1 MKKLMLIGASL
12 LIGSNAS
19 AGVIGVWGYNF
30 STWNSYITN
39 TGSTAVS
46 VGAGTTA
53 AQLSAL
59 DQVWLIRQTGDADLV
74 DYVQNGGTLVT
85 EWSGADWAVNTASM
99 LDATVNTLGNLGTG
113 TSVSYTASGAALGLG
128 VNTGNPYSNSG
139 ATQFFKSFTGL
150 GSDVDVVATA
160 GSYDVGISGAYGSGN
175 VLALGWDWQDTQSN
189 NAITQSLVSDIVG
202 VSFNSAS
209 VPEPSSFALLGLG
222 LAGLGFFRKKKAA

>member
-39 TGSTAVS
+39 TGNTAVS
-46 VGAGTTA
+46 VGAGSTA

-175 VLALGWDWQDTQSN
+175 VLALGWDWQDTQSTMPLLN
-189 NAITQSLVSDIVG
+189 RLCLTLSALALIPLVFQSHRRLL
-202 VSFNSAS
+202 F
-209 VPEPSSFALLGLG
+209 LGLG
-222 LAGLGFFRKKKAA
+222 